1 MNEADAM
8 RPEHANTG
16 ATAFYTP
23 DEFRALLE
31 TAQEPLRPMIAIG
44 GFAGLRT
51 AEILRLTWEDVFR
64 VPGHIEI
71 TAGKAKTRQ
80 RRLVEVCPALE
91 SWLQPCRTLSGRLW
105 QGTERFFHKGCA
117 EVCDRAEV
125 PRKKNGLRHSF
136 CSHHFALHANENLTA
151 AQAGTS
157 PAMVHQHYKGLAT
170 KNEGEAWFNVQPGR
184 AANVIP
190 LAAIATK

>member
-8 RPEHANTG
+8 GPEHANTG
-16 ATAFYTP
+16 ATDFYTP

-31 TAQEPLRPMIAIG
+31 MAQEPLRAMIAIG
-44 GFAGLRT
+44 GLAGLRT

-71 TAGKAKTRQ
+71 TAGKSKTRS

-91 SWLQPCRTLSGRLW
+91 SWLQPCRALTGKLW

-117 EVCDRAEV
+117 EICDRAEV

-136 CSHHFALHANENLTA
+136 CSFHFALHGNENLTA
-151 AQAGTS
+151 QQAGNS
-157 PAMVHQHYKGLAT
+157 PSMVHQSYKGLAT
-170 KNEGEAWFNVQPGR
+170 KAEGEAWFNVQPGR
-184 AANVIP
+184 AANI
-190 LAAIATK
+190 IALSATAKP